1 MKEEKQNLILELT
14 YQFALD
20 IIKYVSKLEENR
32 KYEVGRQVLR
42 SGTSIGA
49 NCREAQSAESKRDFI
64 HKFKIAHKEVLETEY
79 WLMLCRDSEGYPEP
93 VNLLEQLK
101 SIDNII
107 GKIIVSTQN
116 KHNS

>member
-1 MKEEKQNLILELT
+1 MGNTKQNLILDLT

-20 IIKYVSKLEENR
+20 IIKYVAKLEEGR
-32 KYEVGRQVLR
+32 KYEVARQVLR

-49 NCREAQSAESKRDFI
+49 NAREAQSAESKKDFI

-93 VNLLEQLK
+93 LGLLEQLK
-101 SIDNII
+101 TIDNII
-107 GKIIVSTQN
+107 GKIIVSTQKIN
-116 KHNS
+116 NS